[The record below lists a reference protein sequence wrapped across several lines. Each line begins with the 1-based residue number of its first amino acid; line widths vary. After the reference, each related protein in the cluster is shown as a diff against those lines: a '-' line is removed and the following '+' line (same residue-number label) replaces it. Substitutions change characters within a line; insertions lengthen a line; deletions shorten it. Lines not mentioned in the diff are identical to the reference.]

1 MNCFT
6 KTLSFRKLSQR
17 AWILFWETT
26 KSHMEPSQ
34 MSRVDVTSSV
44 CFPHPGSSVSDHV
57 REVLRNH
64 YAEEV
69 QSDVEGMRFF

>member
-1 MNCFT
+1 
-6 KTLSFRKLSQR
+6 
-17 AWILFWETT
+17 
-26 KSHMEPSQ
+26 

-44 CFPHPGSSVSDHV
+44 CFPHLGSSVSDHV